1 MKLIIDNNT
10 ARLLQ
15 KMTASV
21 INNLSHVVDG
31 KASISYD
38 KLEASGIDMEA
49 VNGLMKLFYNI
60 TKELTDSYKK

>member
-1 MKLIIDNNT
+1 MELTIDNNT

>member
-1 MKLIIDNNT
+1 
-10 ARLLQ
+10 
-15 KMTASV
+15 MTASV

>member
-1 MKLIIDNNT
+1 MKLTIDNNT

>member
-1 MKLIIDNNT
+1 MKLTIDNNT

-49 VNGLMKLFYNI
+49 LIGIMKIFSEI
-60 TKELTDSYKK
+60 TRELTDSYKK